1 MNLKGKTIV
10 LGITGGIAAYKMP
23 NVAHALAKAGANV
36 HVLMTKNATEFIT
49 PLVFETLTNNRCIV
63 DTFDRNF
70 QYDVAHVSL
79 ANAADLMLI
88 APATANVIAKLAH
101 GLADDMLT
109 TVTLAARC
117 PKLVAPAMNTHML
130 ENPITQDNLKTLE
143 HYGFTVIPSG
153 SGLLACG
160 DTGSGRLPDEGVLVD
175 YVARELEHEKD
186 MQGMKVV
193 VSAGGTRE
201 PMDPVRYLTNHSTGK
216 MGYAVARACML
227 RGADVTL
234 LTSSDLPPVPFV
246 KMVPFATAAEL
257 FEAVKANAM
266 DADALVMAAAVADY
280 RPAQVAQDKIKK
292 HDGEL
297 SIELER
303 TDDILGWVGEHKPEQ
318 LFVCGFSM
326 ETKDLIENSTAK
338 LHKKNMDMIKYMH
351 ERGHVIGLH
360 FALNGLTDMEL
371 VRKKI
376 LQEIHVLSE
385 MIGVEITEFSIHR
398 PSADVLRENIKFP
411 GIINAYQDEFFTFSE
426 NVMESTPLHVKYISD
441 AKHRWNYGTPDAGTL
456 LENDRVQ
463 ILTHPYSWTKKGYD
477 NLENFRTLIQER
489 NEELMD
495 TIDNECK
502 HFASVRDLL

>member
-1 MNLKGKTIV
+1 
-10 LGITGGIAAYKMP
+10 
-23 NVAHALAKAGANV
+23 
-36 HVLMTKNATEFIT
+36 
-49 PLVFETLTNNRCIV
+49 
-63 DTFDRNF
+63 
-70 QYDVAHVSL
+70 
-79 ANAADLMLI
+79 
-88 APATANVIAKLAH
+88 
-101 GLADDMLT
+101 
-109 TVTLAARC
+109 
-117 PKLVAPAMNTHML
+117 MNTHML

-297 SIELER
+297 SIALER

-338 LHKKNMDMIKYMH
+338 LHKKNMDMIVANNVKVP
-351 ERGHVIGLH
+351 GAG
-360 FALNGLTDMEL
+360 F
-371 VRKKI
+371 
-376 LQEIHVLSE
+376 
-385 MIGVEITEFSIHR
+385 GVDTNVVTLITESISTALPLQSKDDVAMHI
-398 PSADVLRENIKFP
+398 ADVIVE
-411 GIINAYQDEFFTFSE
+411 
-426 NVMESTPLHVKYISD
+426 
-441 AKHRWNYGTPDAGTL
+441 AKQRK
-456 LENDRVQ
+456 Q
-463 ILTHPYSWTKKGYD
+463 KK
-477 NLENFRTLIQER
+477 
-489 NEELMD
+489 
-495 TIDNECK
+495 
-502 HFASVRDLL
+502 